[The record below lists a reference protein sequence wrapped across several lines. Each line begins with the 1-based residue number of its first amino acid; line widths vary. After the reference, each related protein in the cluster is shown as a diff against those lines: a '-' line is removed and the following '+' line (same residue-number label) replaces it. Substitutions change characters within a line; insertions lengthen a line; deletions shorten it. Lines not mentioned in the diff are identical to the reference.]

1 MGKVVAIANQK
12 GGVGKTTTAV
22 NLAAGVAAQG
32 MHVLIVDLDP
42 QGNTTSG
49 FGVAK
54 RAVETSVYQ
63 LLTGEAKARQAI
75 QHTPYRVDLI
85 PSNIQLSG
93 AAIELVSLE
102 RREARLREALGP
114 VVGDY
119 DFIFIDCPPS
129 LDLLTLNGLCACDTV
144 LVPIQCEF
152 FALEGLSELMS
163 TIRTVKKMYNPY
175 IEVEGVLLTM
185 YDGRLNLTLQVV
197 QEVKKFF
204 GAKVYKTTIPR
215 NVRLS
220 EAPSYG
226 APINYYDGASKGAE
240 AYAYLAAE
248 FIKNNKR
255 KDG

>member
-1 MGKVVAIANQK
+1 MGKVVAVANQK

-22 NLAAGVAAQG
+22 NLASGVAAQG
-32 MHVLIVDLDP
+32 KKVLLVDLDP
-42 QGNTTSG
+42 QGNTTSAY
-49 FGVAK
+49 GVAK
-54 RAVETSVYQ
+54 RSVEVSVYQ
-63 LLTGEAKARQAI
+63 LLTGEKTAREAVI
-75 QHTPYRVDLI
+75 HTPYRVDLI

-93 AAIELVSLE
+93 AGIELVGLP
-102 RREARLREALGP
+102 RREARLREALTP
-114 VVGDY
+114 VIDQY
-119 DFIFIDCPPS
+119 DFLFIDCPPS

-175 IEVEGVLLTM
+175 IDIEGVLLTM

-204 GAKVYKTTIPR
+204 GNKVYKTTIPR

-220 EAPSYG
+220 EAPSFG
-226 APINYYDGASKGAE
+226 APINYYDGGSKGAE
-240 AYAYLAAE
+240 AYAFLAAE
-248 FIKNNKR
+248 FVKNNR
-255 KDG
+255 KEV

>member
-32 MHVLIVDLDP
+32 KNVLIVDLDP

-49 FGVAK
+49 FGVQK
-54 RAVETSVYQ
+54 QTVKTSVYP
-63 LLTGEAKARQAI
+63 LLLGDEKASDAI
-75 QHTPYRVDLI
+75 IHTQYRVDLI
-85 PSNIQLSG
+85 ASNIQLSG
-93 AAIELVSLE
+93 AGIELVNLDK
-102 RREARLREALGP
+102 REARLREALTP
-114 VVGDY
+114 VIAAY
-119 DFIFIDCPPS
+119 DFVFIDCPPS

-163 TIRTVKKMYNPY
+163 TVRTVKKLYNPY
-175 IEVEGVLLTM
+175 IDVEGVLLTM

-197 QEVKKFF
+197 QEVKKYF
-204 GAKVYKTTIPR
+204 GDKVYKTTIPR

-226 APINYYDGASKGAE
+226 MPINYYDSGSKGAE
-240 AYAYLAAE
+240 AYAFLAAE
-248 FIKNNKR
+248 FIKTNRGGK
-255 KDG
+255 